1 MQCTWHTTQYTVPGL
16 QFFCAVHYISVHLAN
31 TVPGCRYGVQCFTW
45 LTLYLGYSFFV
56 QSCTWQRLRHAGC
69 KGTEHPQA
77 NLLLVIII
85 IVIVIILIMIV
96 TVTVIM
102 MIMISMIQMLMIQA
116 FMESILTHMCCSQIA
131 EASCSEEH
139 VIKSS
144 KKAPPREMSTLP
156 GGLSL
161 GFSSPHF
168 WFSAAK

>member
-1 MQCTWHTTQYTVPGL
+1 MHLTSHCTW
-16 QFFCAVHYISVHLAN
+16 
-31 TVPGCRYGVQCFTW
+31 GVQCSVPGIQ
-45 LTLYLGYSFFV
+45 LSTLYLGYSFFV

-144 KKAPPREMSTLP
+144 KKISSKW
-156 GGLSL
+156 GLFQEDFHLVSL
-161 GFSSPHF
+161 HLTFGFLLQNNSSLSPQ
-168 WFSAAK
+168 AD